1 MQIEGMPEGWELV
14 RIGQPK
20 PGDWFMDCLF
30 GPKKCKDKPVY
41 PKHFPIIRKVEKP
54 KRYRPFANAV
64 EFAPHRDRWC
74 KIGVCES
81 RVLNVNQQHVYFRDM
96 SFTWEQAFIE
106 IIFEDGTP
114 FGVEVTE

>member
-1 MQIEGMPEGWELV
+1 MKVDGIPDGWELV
-14 RIGQPK
+14 RIGIPNIGEWIIASDGELHVVSK
-20 PGDWFMDCLF
+20 YVRAYC
-30 GPKKCKDKPVY
+30 Y
-41 PKHFPIIRKVEKP
+41 PIIRKVEKP
-54 KRYRPFANAV
+54 KQYRPFANAQ
-64 EFAPHRDRWC
+64 EFTPHRDRWC

-106 IIFEDGTP
+106 IIFDDGTP